1 MERMS
6 RKHVPNRFPAA
17 LRAMLLV
24 FSVLALFYAVAELAI
39 GYTYLPGKRGGMLL
53 SGVPTLCIAAGSLLL
68 CLSALLV
75 VVDHYDT
82 RDNEERYK
90 RLRAQALKTGAVL
103 IVIAPL
109 IEIALIFVRV
119 GSGAEPLSPAGFAAD
134 VTWHDGTMKPYAG
147 KVAAITDSGFFMGT
161 LGVTFVIAVV
171 AMIAEK
177 RKIES
182 MRRFN
187 ALAILGFCAMLAMV
201 LILTTC
207 EQFLGG
213 EVRMHGSG
221 TIYTAREHPAVF
233 NAVLLTKGMAGLAL
247 LLVCPLAAVGV
258 LRQKAAGS

>member
-1 MERMS
+1 MERGIHT
-6 RKHVPNRFPAA
+6 HVPNRFPAA
-17 LRAMLLV
+17 LRAVLLV
-24 FSVLALFYAVAELAI
+24 FSVLALVYAVAELAI

-53 SGVPTLCIAAGSLLL
+53 SGVPTLCIAVGSLLL
-68 CLSALLV
+68 CMSALLV

-161 LGVTFVIAVV
+161 LGVTFVLAVIAL
-171 AMIAEK
+171 IAEK
-177 RKIES
+177 CRVES

-187 ALAILGFCAMLAMV
+187 AVAILSFSAVLAMMLV
-201 LILTTC
+201 LTTC
-207 EQFLGG
+207 EQFLQG
-213 EVRMHGSG
+213 EVRMHRSG
-221 TIYTAREHPAVF
+221 PVYTARAHPAFF
-233 NAVLLTKGMAGLAL
+233 NAVLLTKGMAGLAWL
-247 LLVCPLAAVGV
+247 LACSLAAVGV
-258 LRQKAAGS
+258 LRRGGS

>member
-6 RKHVPNRFPAA
+6 RRHVPNRFPAA

-82 RDNEERYK
+82 RDNEGRYK

-161 LGVTFVIAVV
+161 LGDV
-171 AMIAEK
+171 
-177 RKIES
+177 RD
-182 MRRFN
+182 
-187 ALAILGFCAMLAMV
+187 C
-201 LILTTC
+201 
-207 EQFLGG
+207 GG
-213 EVRMHGSG
+213 CHDC
-221 TIYTAREHPAVF
+221 RETQDRVDAPVQR
-233 NAVLLTKGMAGLAL
+233 
-247 LLVCPLAAVGV
+247 PRDSWV
-258 LRQKAAGS
+258 LRHVGDGPDTDHLRTVSRR